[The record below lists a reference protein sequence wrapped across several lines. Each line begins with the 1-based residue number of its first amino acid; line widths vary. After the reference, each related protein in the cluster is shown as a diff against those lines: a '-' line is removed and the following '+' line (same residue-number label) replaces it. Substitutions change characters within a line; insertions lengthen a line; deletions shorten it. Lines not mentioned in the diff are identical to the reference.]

1 MEKRYFAN
9 YGCSPIFGDDRTVF
23 DAYVRPQTDGKRR
36 MDFSWRPQKSLAIS
50 YSEDGIHWS
59 DPVITLSPDPSSGWE
74 DRLNRNCV
82 LYIPEQQRYLMWYTG
97 QANDHSWI
105 GVAESADGVHFA
117 THPGNP
123 IFTCKPRYFLQ
134 ES

>member
-1 MEKRYFAN
+1 MEKRYFTK

-23 DAYVRPQTDGKRR
+23 DAYVRPQTDGKLR
-36 MDFSWRPQKSLAIS
+36 MDFSWRPQKSLALTHT
-50 YSEDGIHWS
+50 EDGIHGS
-59 DPVITLSPDPSSGWE
+59 DPVITLSPD
-74 DRLNRNCV
+74 
-82 LYIPEQQRYLMWYTG
+82 QQRCLMWYTG
-97 QANDHSWI
+97 QANGHSWI

>member
-1 MEKRYFAN
+1 
-9 YGCSPIFGDDRTVF
+9 
-23 DAYVRPQTDGKRR
+23 